1 MRIPQGAI
9 RSEWE
14 RIRAHDILYLLSLK
28 PTLRRGENVP
38 AELAAAP
45 FWYERERVRLPYP
58 RSMSTVADWVQ
69 SLVASDTVSSMR
81 EDSK

>member
-45 FWYERERVRLPYP
+45 FWYERERERESQTPLSSQYEH
-58 RSMSTVADWVQ
+58 RS
-69 SLVASDTVSSMR
+69 
-81 EDSK
+81 